1 MLLNEIPFQD
11 VIPIQG
17 YGQNN
22 FRINNKYYE
31 GGIFIFTNIII
42 KWSGFNDFSFS
53 KFDISDL
60 DIMFIGMGVRNKK
73 PINIFK
79 DFFIKKNI
87 ILECFSTPTA
97 CRAYNVTISSHRK
110 AGALLMPIKNLNS

>member
-22 FRINNKYYE
+22 FKINNKYYE
-31 GGIFIFTNIII
+31 GGIFIFTNIIC
-42 KWSGFNDFSFS
+42 KWSDFN
-53 KFDISDL
+53 
-60 DIMFIGMGVRNKK
+60 
-73 PINIFK
+73 

-87 ILECFSTPTA
+87 IVECFSTPTA

-110 AGALLMPIKNLNS
+110 AGALLMPI

>member
-1 MLLNEIPFQD
+1 MFLNETPFQD

-22 FRINNKYYE
+22 FKVNNKYHQ
-31 GGIFIFTNIII
+31 GGIFIFTNIIC

-53 KFDISDL
+53 KLDISDME
-60 DIMFIGMGVRNKK
+60 IIFIGMGYSKSKLNSK
-73 PINIFK
+73 IN

-87 ILECFSTPTA
+87 IVECFTTPTA
-97 CRAYNVTISSHRK
+97 CRAYNVTISSQRK
-110 AGALLMPIKNLNS
+110 AGALLMPI